1 MRVEKEERERV
12 RVSEDEEEGRE
23 EKGRIK
29 DIE

>member
-1 MRVEKEERERV
+1 MRVEKDEREKV
-12 RVSEDEEEGRE
+12 RVSEKEEEGRE